1 MPQCALS
8 TKSRHSPFSLAFAF
22 GCDLFESES
31 EIAKVNWRAP
41 GKRLLDR
48 IFDLAIIG
56 GGINGCGIARDA
68 AGRGNSVFLCEMND
82 LASGTSSWST
92 KLVHGGLRY
101 LEYYEFRLVREA
113 LIEREIL
120 WQIAP
125 HIIRPLR
132 FVLPHHSGLRPA
144 WLLRL
149 GLFLYDHIGGRH
161 LLPPTRSVDLTRD
174 EVGKPLVPNRY
185 TRAFEY
191 SDCFVDD
198 ARLVVLTARDAADRG
213 AEIRTRT
220 RAVEIRQADGIWQV
234 TVEDTSSGIRS
245 TIKARA
251 LVNAGGP
258 WVEDVL
264 RSGAGVNARAKVRL
278 VQGSHI
284 VVRKLYAHDRAYM
297 FQNSD
302 GRIVFVIP
310 YQDDFTLIGTT
321 DRDFDGDP
329 SNVKASTE
337 EIKYLCDSVS
347 EYLAKPVSPEDV
359 VWTYAGVRPLYDDGA
374 SEAKAATRDYVF
386 ELDTPGGAPLLSI
399 YGGKITTYRR
409 LAEEA
414 LERLAPYLRSAT
426 PREDFKAKKGWTGK
440 SPLPGGDMDVSA
452 VAALAAEL
460 TRTYPFL
467 TLADASRLAHAYG
480 TRAAKWLGHARSL
493 ADLGRCF
500 GAGLTESEVRYL
512 MASEWARS
520 AEDIVWRRSKLGLR
534 LSADEIAALEDW
546 IAANHVAPERP
557 LLEAGRRT

>member
-1 MPQCALS
+1 
-8 TKSRHSPFSLAFAF
+8 
-22 GCDLFESES
+22 
-31 EIAKVNWRAP
+31 
-41 GKRLLDR
+41 LDR

-56 GGINGCGIARDA
+56 GGVNGCGIARDA

-132 FVLPHHSGLRPA
+132 FVLPHHDGLRPA

-149 GLFLYDHIGGRH
+149 GLFLYDHIGGRN
-161 LLPPTRSVDLTRD
+161 LLPPTRSVDLIRD
-174 EVGKPLVPNRY
+174 EVGKPLIANRY
-185 TRAFEY
+185 TKGFEY

-213 AEIRTRT
+213 AEIRTRS

-234 TVEDTSSGIRS
+234 TVEDTSSGTRS

-284 VVRKLYAHDRAYM
+284 VVRKLYDHDRAYM

-329 SNVKASTE
+329 AKVKASTE

-347 EYLAKPVSPEDV
+347 EYLAQPVKPDDV

-414 LERLAPYLRSAT
+414 LERLAPYLRSA
-426 PREDFKAKKGWTGK
+426 KAKEGWTAK
-440 SPLPGGDMDVSA
+440 SPLPGGDLDVSA
-452 VAALAAEL
+452 ISALTAEL
-460 TRTYPFL
+460 VRNYRFL
-467 TLADASRLAHAYG
+467 SDVHASRLAHAYG
-480 TRAAKWLGHARSL
+480 TRAAKLLGNAKSL
-493 ADLGRCF
+493 ADLGQSF

-512 MASEWARS
+512 MSSEWART
-520 AEDIVWRRSKLGLR
+520 AEDVVWRRSKLGLR
-534 LSADEIAALEDW
+534 LSAAEIAALDDW
-546 IAANHVAPERP
+546 MAAHRALTERP
-557 LLEAGRRT
+557 LREAGGRT

>member
-1 MPQCALS
+1 
-8 TKSRHSPFSLAFAF
+8 
-22 GCDLFESES
+22 
-31 EIAKVNWRAP
+31 
-41 GKRLLDR
+41 LDR

-56 GGINGCGIARDA
+56 GGVNGCGIARDA

-132 FVLPHHSGLRPA
+132 FVLPHHAGLRPA

-149 GLFLYDHIGGRH
+149 GLFLYDHIGGRN
-161 LLPPTRSVDLTRD
+161 LLPPTRSVDLSRD
-174 EVGKPLVPNRY
+174 EVGKPLIANRY
-185 TRAFEY
+185 TKGFEY

-213 AEIRTRT
+213 AQIHTRS
-220 RAVEIRQADGIWQV
+220 RAIEIRQIDGIWLV
-234 TVEDTSSGIRS
+234 TVENAISGARR
-245 TIKARA
+245 TINARA

-264 RSGAGVNARAKVRL
+264 ASGSGVNARAKVRL

-302 GRIVFVIP
+302 GRIVFAIP

-321 DRDFDGDP
+321 DRDYHGDP
-329 SNVKASTE
+329 SKVKATPE

-347 EYLAKPVSPEDV
+347 EYLARRVKPEEV

-414 LERLAPYLRSAT
+414 LERLAPYLRSAIA
-426 PREDFKAKKGWTGK
+426 RKGWTGR
-440 SPLPGGDMDVSA
+440 SPLPGGDLDVSA

-460 TRTYPFL
+460 IRTYPFL
-467 TLADASRLAHAYG
+467 TAAHANRLAHAYG
-480 TRAAKWLGHARSL
+480 TRATKWLGAAKSMT
-493 ADLGRCF
+493 DLGQSF
-500 GAGLTESEVRYL
+500 GATLTASEVSYL
-512 MASEWARS
+512 MSSEWALT

-534 LSADEIAALEDW
+534 MSATEITALDDW
-546 IAANHVAPERP
+546 IAAHRVPLEAP
-557 LLEAGRRT
+557 LLEAGART